1 MSALR
6 CLLSAD
12 NTLKNDFFVVF
23 KLPSAGASQTALV
36 FVRDPTVCL
45 HTQCLEV
52 GTVVGL

>member
-1 MSALR
+1 MSALQ

-23 KLPSAGASQTALV
+23 KLPSARASQTALV

-45 HTQCLEV
+45 HSQCLEV
-52 GTVVGL
+52 ETAVGL

>member
-23 KLPSAGASQTALV
+23 KHLSAGASQTALV
-36 FVRDPTVCL
+36 FVCDPTVCL
-45 HTQCLEV
+45 HIQCLEV